1 MPPTGRSMET
11 RIAPRMM
18 LTAEAAVNL
27 CRESGRS
34 IWVRLPIY
42 EGTFHIYPGDVR
54 NSTQTK
60 REEKHERT

>member
-42 EGTFHIYPGDVR
+42 EGTFHIYPGGRKEFYPDETR
-54 NSTQTK
+54 GK
-60 REEKHERT
+60 A